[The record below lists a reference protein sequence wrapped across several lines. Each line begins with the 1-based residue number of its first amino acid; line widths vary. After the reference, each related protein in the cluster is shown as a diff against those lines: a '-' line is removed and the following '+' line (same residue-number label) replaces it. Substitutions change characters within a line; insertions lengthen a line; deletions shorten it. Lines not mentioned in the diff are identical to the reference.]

1 MSHPIKQIVL
11 IETLPGRAEEQVQ
24 AFAWLAPQVRAEA
37 GCLSYQL
44 HRVSGQE
51 NSFVLTETWASA
63 AALAAHDAS
72 EHMQDAAS
80 WLASFRAGPA
90 RVLTLGEMHPAV
102 AQAKPAAGKPFIPKH
117 YLGFSLF
124 FGIVLSVF
132 CQAYLPGTI
141 KSLTSLG
148 CVFLILSLFTTAK
161 EKGWLR

>member
-11 IETLPGRAEEQVQ
+11 IDTLPGRAEEQVQ

-51 NSFVLTETWASA
+51 NRFVLTETWASA

-72 EHMQDAAS
+72 EHMQDATP

-90 RVLTLGEMHPAV
+90 RVLTLGEMHPAPPTP
-102 AQAKPAAGKPFIPKH
+102 PASHRSPLPYISVGLLIGLMLAPRMTGWWPAIQLCLAV
-117 YLGFSLF
+117 LG
-124 FGIVLSVF
+124 II
-132 CQAYLPGTI
+132 A
-141 KSLTSLG
+141 LTRY
-148 CVFLILSLFTTAK
+148 ILTTVK
-161 EKGWLR
+161 RRGWMPY

>member
-1 MSHPIKQIVL
+1 MSHLIKQIVL

-72 EHMQDAAS
+72 EHMQDAAP

-90 RVLTLGEMHPAV
+90 RVLTLGEMHPAPLTPPV
-102 AQAKPAAGKPFIPKH
+102 SHRSPLP
-117 YLGFSLF
+117 YLGAALLLGLMLVALMTGQWPAIQLCLAG
-124 FGIVLSVF
+124 FGML
-132 CQAYLPGTI
+132 A
-141 KSLTSLG
+141 LTRY
-148 CVFLILSLFTTAK
+148 ILTTVK
-161 EKGWLR
+161 RRGSMPY

>member
-11 IETLPGRAEEQVQ
+11 IDTLPGRAEEQVQ

-51 NSFVLTETWASA
+51 NSFVLTETWASP

-72 EHMQDAAS
+72 ELMQDAAP

-90 RVLTLGEMHPAV
+90 RVLALGEMHPAPPSTAPKNDGLPPFLFSSIILGSLV
-102 AQAKPAAGKPFIPKH
+102 AMLVQPHWLLVNSVLAS
-117 YLGFSLF
+117 LGSMLLLQRLLV
-124 FGIVLSVF
+124 I
-132 CQAYLPGTI
+132 CQQRGWLPG
-141 KSLTSLG
+141 
-148 CVFLILSLFTTAK
+148 
-161 EKGWLR
+161 RR